1 MTNTKRG
8 FKLTSPLKNGSGP
21 GDEKKS
27 SSSAASTTTS
37 RPGQSGGVEGTI
49 VSKTTIK
56 KNASGAQVQTVAPAQ
71 RYKKARPKGWS
82 DAKLAA
88 HNKKKRAEWDAQ
100 DAKAKASKAAASS
113 DSKETEE
120 SFVPKMEDAKPGDRI
135 DNFTSEERRMQNRE
149 GKVSKRNEKE
159 EGAQNTR
166 RTARFA
172 KQEAKNKGMT
182 GKEARQVK
190 RDIKAGKTNDNVT
203 KALGGE
209 ENAKLARS
217 EYEKSKWQG
226 PVNKAGKTLSLENP
240 DQAAAVMGQGAASK
254 SSNAY
259 AGNSTGT
266 MYRKGNAL
274 VEKKEGGPKKIT
286 EETKN
291 LEVAKIGKS
300 SSSTSETKETTT
312 TEKPKEETKKYDPTK
327 SAPYLAA
334 TNQGPLNEPSA
345 IGKMRSSALKFVMKG
360 FGSKAGFN
368 FNKKK

>member
-27 SSSAASTTTS
+27 SSSDTSTTTS
-37 RPGQSGGVEGTI
+37 RPGQSGGIEGTI

-71 RYKKARPKGWS
+71 RYKKPRPKGWS

-113 DSKETEE
+113 DSKETDE
-120 SFVPKMEDAKPGDRI
+120 SFVPKTEDAKPGDRI
-135 DNFTSEERRMQNRE
+135 DNFTPEERRMQGRE
-149 GKVSKRNEKE
+149 GKISKRQEKE

-172 KQEAKNKGMT
+172 KREAKSQGMS
-182 GKEARQVK
+182 GKDARQVK
-190 RDIKAGKTNDNVT
+190 RDVKSGKTNANVT
-203 KALGGE
+203 AALGGE

-226 PVNKAGKTLSLENP
+226 PVSKAGKKLSLENP
-240 DQAAAVMGQGAASK
+240 DQAAAVKGQGAAGQ
-254 SSNAY
+254 SSNAMG
-259 AGNSTGT
+259 GNSTGT
-266 MYRKGNAL
+266 MYREGNNL
-274 VEKKEGGPKKIT
+274 VAKKEGGPKKIT

-312 TEKPKEETKKYDPTK
+312 TPTPEKKKYDFSAFANKIPEKFTDVKSNEPTK
-327 SAPYLAA
+327 
-334 TNQGPLNEPSA
+334 PSA
-345 IGKMRSSALKFVMKG
+345 FKFIMKG